1 MFTYFNMHCHK
12 QRIIIKQPFHTA
24 YYIKR
29 SRSRTFRKSRPRTF
43 TKYGPYTTIHCLS
56 SRVIFNKFE
65 GADFKYDNSFLNF
78 YPKNTRIRHF
88 WFQIQTFFVFLQN
101 FAIRQIRAGEIQD
114 IIYDFVLKRSHVVL
128 CITRRGNI

>member
-88 WFQIQTFFVFLQN
+88 WFQIQTFFDFLQN

-114 IIYDFVLKRSHVVL
+114 IIYDFVLKRSHVGVMH
-128 CITRRGNI
+128 NKAW